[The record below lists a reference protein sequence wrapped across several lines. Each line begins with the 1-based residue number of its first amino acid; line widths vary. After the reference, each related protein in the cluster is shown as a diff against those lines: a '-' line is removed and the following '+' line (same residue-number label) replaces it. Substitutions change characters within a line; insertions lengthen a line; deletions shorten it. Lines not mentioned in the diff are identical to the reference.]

1 MVECLPVLDEAERN
15 RYSRQLI
22 LDGFGEEAQLK
33 LKGAK
38 VAVVG
43 VGGLGSPAVTYLTLA
58 GVGQILIIDPDPV
71 EGTNLNRQWLHWEK
85 DEAHPKVCSARE
97 KLRQMNGYVKV
108 EVQQE
113 ALDHKNVDWLLKG
126 ADIVLDCLD
135 NWQGR
140 MEINDQCVRTRTP
153 LVHGAV
159 DGMRGQVTTVVPGRT
174 PCLRCLLERV
184 PKKQGAMPILG
195 AVAGM
200 GGSVQ
205 AAEAIKVLTGLGE
218 PLLSRMFLFDLGE
231 MEFEVIELDRKS
243 GCPTCGSIQ

>member
-1 MVECLPVLDEAERN
+1 LIEGLPVLDEGERN

-22 LDGFGEEAQLK
+22 IDGFGEEAQLK

-43 VGGLGSPAVTYLTLA
+43 VGGLGSPAITYLVLA
-58 GVGQILIIDPDPV
+58 GVGQIMIIDPDPV
-71 EGTNLNRQWLHWEK
+71 EFTNLNRQWLHWEK

-97 KLRQMNGYVKV
+97 KLRQMNGHVKV

-113 ALDHKNVDWLLKG
+113 TLDEKNVDWLLKG
-126 ADIVLDCLD
+126 ANVVLECLD

-140 MEINDQCVRTRTP
+140 MVINDHCVGTRTP

-159 DGMRGQVTTVVPGRT
+159 EGMRGQVTTVIPGRT

-184 PKKQGAMPILG
+184 PKKGGTMPILG

-205 AAEAIKVLTGLGE
+205 ATEAIKVLTGLGE
-218 PLLSRMFLFDLGE
+218 PLLGRMFLFDLGE
-231 MEFEVIELDRKS
+231 MEFELIELERKR
-243 GCPTCGSIQ
+243 GCPSCGVIQ

>member
-1 MVECLPVLDEAERN
+1 M
-15 RYSRQLI
+15 
-22 LDGFGEEAQLK
+22 
-33 LKGAK
+33 
-38 VAVVG
+38 
-43 VGGLGSPAVTYLTLA
+43 
-58 GVGQILIIDPDPV
+58 
-71 EGTNLNRQWLHWEK
+71 HWEK

-97 KLRQMNGYVKV
+97 KLRQMNGHVKV

-140 MEINDQCVRTRTP
+140 MEINDHCVRTRTP

-159 DGMRGQVTTVVPGRT
+159 EGMRGQVTTIIPGKT
-174 PCLRCLLERV
+174 PCLRCLLDRAPGKEG
-184 PKKQGAMPILG
+184 PIPILG

-205 AAEAIKVLTGLGE
+205 AAEAIKVLTGLGD
-218 PLLSRMFLFDLGE
+218 PLLGRMFLFDLGE
-231 MEFEVIELDRKS
+231 MEFELIELERKR
-243 GCPTCGSIQ
+243 GCSSCGGIQ